1 MPLGLTFFR
10 TRRQIIL
17 KHADLRTLRR
27 IAAFLLVVL
36 SIAGIAACT
45 VPEEVF
51 PPDTPTAAISDVL
64 HTTEPTEIGTAAEIE
79 LSAKPTAPPQ
89 EPTSSPVKESGEYS
103 SRDEVA
109 LYIHLFGH
117 LPANFITKKQARELG
132 WQGGGLQDFA
142 PGLLHRRGQVRQ
154 LRGAFAASGR
164 KVLYRMR
171 YRHLRSTLTRAK
183 RIVFSNDGLFFI
195 PMTII
200 KALLSFTTRTIKP
213 LVLRIFRDN

>member
-1 MPLGLTFFR
+1 M
-10 TRRQIIL
+10 
-17 KHADLRTLRR
+17 KHADLRILRR

-132 WQGGGLQDFA
+132 WQGGDRFGNYE
-142 PGLLHRRGQVRQ
+142 GLLPQAEGRFYTECDIDTCGAPSRG
-154 LRGAFAASGR
+154 
-164 KVLYRMR
+164 
-171 YRHLRSTLTRAK
+171 AK
-183 RIVFSNDGLFFI
+183 RIVFLNDGLIFYTDDHYQSFI
-195 PMTII
+195 
-200 KALLSFTTRTIKP
+200 KLYDA
-213 LVLRIFRDN
+213 DN

>member
-1 MPLGLTFFR
+1 M
-10 TRRQIIL
+10 
-17 KHADLRTLRR
+17 KHADLRILRR

-103 SRDEVA
+103 SRDEV
-109 LYIHLFGH
+109 LCTSTF
-117 LPANFITKKQARELG
+117 
-132 WQGGGLQDFA
+132 
-142 PGLLHRRGQVRQ
+142 
-154 LRGAFAASGR
+154 SGI
-164 KVLYRMR
+164 
-171 YRHLRSTLTRAK
+171 SPQ
-183 RIVFSNDGLFFI
+183 IS
-195 PMTII
+195 
-200 KALLSFTTRTIKP
+200 
-213 LVLRIFRDN
+213 

>member
-1 MPLGLTFFR
+1 M
-10 TRRQIIL
+10 RRFACSFE
-17 KHADLRTLRR
+17 HC
-27 IAAFLLVVL
+27 
-36 SIAGIAACT
+36 GIAACT

-142 PGLLHRRGQVRQ
+142 PGCSIGGDRFGNYEGLLPQAEGRFYTECDIDTCGAPSRG
-154 LRGAFAASGR
+154 
-164 KVLYRMR
+164 
-171 YRHLRSTLTRAK
+171 AK
-183 RIVFSNDGLFFI
+183 RIVFSNDGLIFYTDDHYQSFI
-195 PMTII
+195 
-200 KALLSFTTRTIKP
+200 KH
-213 LVLRIFRDN
+213 LRRGQLNRGFLRNFRDN

>member
-1 MPLGLTFFR
+1 M
-10 TRRQIIL
+10 
-17 KHADLRTLRR
+17 KHADLRILRR

-89 EPTSSPVKESGEYS
+89 EPTSSPVKESSEYS

-117 LPANFITKKQARELG
+117 LPANFITKKQARKLG

-142 PGLLHRRGQVRQ
+142 PGCSIGGDRFGNYEGLLPQAEGRFYTECDIDTCGAPSRG
-154 LRGAFAASGR
+154 
-164 KVLYRMR
+164 
-171 YRHLRSTLTRAK
+171 AK
-183 RIVFSNDGLFFI
+183 RIVFSNDGLIFYTDDHYQSFI
-195 PMTII
+195 
-200 KALLSFTTRTIKP
+200 KLYDA
-213 LVLRIFRDN
+213 DN

>member
-1 MPLGLTFFR
+1 MRALQPAPYAKRFSCKRFYSDSYN
-10 TRRQIIL
+10 I
-17 KHADLRTLRR
+17 
-27 IAAFLLVVL
+27 
-36 SIAGIAACT
+36 ACT
-45 VPEEVF
+45 VREEVF

-142 PGLLHRRGQVRQ
+142 PGCSIGGDRFGNYEGLLPQAEGRFYTECDIDTCGAPSRG
-154 LRGAFAASGR
+154 
-164 KVLYRMR
+164 
-171 YRHLRSTLTRAK
+171 AK
-183 RIVFSNDGLFFI
+183 RIVFSNDGLIFYTDDHYQSFI
-195 PMTII
+195 
-200 KALLSFTTRTIKP
+200 KLYDA
-213 LVLRIFRDN
+213 DNQTAGC

>member
-1 MPLGLTFFR
+1 MQPAPYPKRFSSTK
-10 TRRQIIL
+10 RRDS
-17 KHADLRTLRR
+17 A
-27 IAAFLLVVL
+27 L
-36 SIAGIAACT
+36 SSACT

-142 PGLLHRRGQVRQ
+142 PGCSIGGDRFGNYEGLLPQAEGRFYTECDIDTCGAPSRG
-154 LRGAFAASGR
+154 
-164 KVLYRMR
+164 
-171 YRHLRSTLTRAK
+171 AK
-183 RIVFSNDGLFFI
+183 RIVFSNDGLIFYTDDHYQSFI
-195 PMTII
+195 
-200 KALLSFTTRTIKP
+200 KFYDA
-213 LVLRIFRDN
+213 DNQTAGF

>member
-1 MPLGLTFFR
+1 M
-10 TRRQIIL
+10 
-17 KHADLRTLRR
+17 KHTDSRILRR

-117 LPANFITKKQARELG
+117 LPANFITKKPARELG
-132 WQGGGLQDFA
+132 WQGGGFRILRPAA
-142 PGLLHRRGQVRQ
+142 PSEGTGSATTRG
-154 LRGAFAASGR
+154 FCR
-164 KVLYRMR
+164 KR
-171 YRHLRSTLTRAK
+171 K
-183 RIVFSNDGLFFI
+183 EGFI
-195 PMTII
+195 PNAISTP
-200 KALLSFTTRTIKP
+200 AEHP
-213 LVLRIFRDN
+213 HAGQNA

>member
-1 MPLGLTFFR
+1 M
-10 TRRQIIL
+10 
-17 KHADLRTLRR
+17 KHADLRILRR

-117 LPANFITKKQARELG
+117 LPANFITKKQAREPRLAG
-132 WQGGGLQDFA
+132 RRASGFCA
-142 PGLLHRRGQVRQ
+142 RLLHRRGQVRQ

-171 YRHLRSTLTRAK
+171 YRHLRSTLTRGK
-183 RIVFSNDGLFFI
+183 THSFFE
-195 PMTII
+195 
-200 KALLSFTTRTIKP
+200 
-213 LVLRIFRDN
+213 

>member
-1 MPLGLTFFR
+1 MQPAPYAKRFSCKRFYSDSYN
-10 TRRQIIL
+10 I
-17 KHADLRTLRR
+17 
-27 IAAFLLVVL
+27 
-36 SIAGIAACT
+36 ACT

-142 PGLLHRRGQVRQ
+142 PGCSIGGDRFGNYEGLLPQAEGRFYTECDIDTCGAPSRG
-154 LRGAFAASGR
+154 
-164 KVLYRMR
+164 
-171 YRHLRSTLTRAK
+171 AK
-183 RIVFSNDGLFFI
+183 RIVFSNDGLIFYTDDHYQSFI
-195 PMTII
+195 
-200 KALLSFTTRTIKP
+200 KLYDA
-213 LVLRIFRDN
+213 DN

>member
-1 MPLGLTFFR
+1 M
-10 TRRQIIL
+10 
-17 KHADLRTLRR
+17 KHADLRILRR

-89 EPTSSPVKESGEYS
+89 EPTSSPVKESGEYR

-117 LPANFITKKQARELG
+117 LPTNFITKKRARELG

-142 PGLLHRRGQVRQ
+142 PGCSIGGDRYGNYEGLLPQAEGRFYTECDIDTCGAPSRG
-154 LRGAFAASGR
+154 
-164 KVLYRMR
+164 
-171 YRHLRSTLTRAK
+171 AK
-183 RIVFSNDGLFFI
+183 RIVFSNDGLIFYTDDHYQSFI
-195 PMTII
+195 
-200 KALLSFTTRTIKP
+200 KLYDA
-213 LVLRIFRDN
+213 DN

>member
-1 MPLGLTFFR
+1 M
-10 TRRQIIL
+10 
-17 KHADLRTLRR
+17 KHADLRILRR

-51 PPDTPTAAISDVL
+51 LPDTPTAAISDVL

-89 EPTSSPVKESGEYS
+89 EPTSSPVKESDEYS

-117 LPANFITKKQARELG
+117 LPANFITKKRARELG

-142 PGLLHRRGQVRQ
+142 PGCSIGGDRFGNYEGLLPQAEGRFYTECDIDTCGAPSRG
-154 LRGAFAASGR
+154 
-164 KVLYRMR
+164 
-171 YRHLRSTLTRAK
+171 AK
-183 RIVFSNDGLFFI
+183 RIVFSNDGLIFYTDDHYQSFI
-195 PMTII
+195 
-200 KALLSFTTRTIKP
+200 KLYDA
-213 LVLRIFRDN
+213 DN

>member
-1 MPLGLTFFR
+1 M
-10 TRRQIIL
+10 
-17 KHADLRTLRR
+17 KHADLRILRR

-64 HTTEPTEIGTAAEIE
+64 HTIEPTEIGTAAEIE

-89 EPTSSPVKESGEYS
+89 EPTSSPVKESDEYS

-117 LPANFITKKQARELG
+117 LPANFITKKRARELG
-132 WQGGGLQDFA
+132 RQGGGLQDFA
-142 PGLLHRRGQVRQ
+142 PGCSIGGDRFGNYEGLLPQAEGRFYTECDIDTCGAPSRG
-154 LRGAFAASGR
+154 
-164 KVLYRMR
+164 
-171 YRHLRSTLTRAK
+171 AK
-183 RIVFSNDGLFFI
+183 RIVFSNDGLIFYTDDHYQSFI
-195 PMTII
+195 
-200 KALLSFTTRTIKP
+200 KLYDA
-213 LVLRIFRDN
+213 DN

>member
-1 MPLGLTFFR
+1 M
-10 TRRQIIL
+10 
-17 KHADLRTLRR
+17 KHADLRILRR

-89 EPTSSPVKESGEYS
+89 EPTSSPVKESDEYS

-117 LPANFITKKQARELG
+117 LPANFITKKRARELG

-142 PGLLHRRGQVRQ
+142 PGCSIGGDRFGNYEGLLPQAEGRFYTECDIDTCGAPSRG
-154 LRGAFAASGR
+154 
-164 KVLYRMR
+164 
-171 YRHLRSTLTRAK
+171 AK
-183 RIVFSNDGLFFI
+183 RIVFSNDGLIFYTDDHYQSFI
-195 PMTII
+195 
-200 KALLSFTTRTIKP
+200 KLYDA
-213 LVLRIFRDN
+213 DN

>member
-1 MPLGLTFFR
+1 M
-10 TRRQIIL
+10 
-17 KHADLRTLRR
+17 KHADLRILRR

-45 VPEEVF
+45 VSEDVF
-51 PPDTPTAAISDVL
+51 LPDTPTAAISDVL

-142 PGLLHRRGQVRQ
+142 PGCSIGGQVRQ

-164 KVLYRMR
+164 TVLYRMR
-171 YRHLRSTLTRAK
+171 YRHLRSTLTRGK
-183 RIVFSNDGLFFI
+183 THSFFERRIDFLY
-195 PMTII
+195 
-200 KALLSFTTRTIKP
+200 R
-213 LVLRIFRDN
+213 

>member
-1 MPLGLTFFR
+1 MQPAPYPKRFSCKRFYSDSYN
-10 TRRQIIL
+10 I
-17 KHADLRTLRR
+17 
-27 IAAFLLVVL
+27 
-36 SIAGIAACT
+36 ACT
-45 VPEEVF
+45 VREEVF
-51 PPDTPTAAISDVL
+51 PPDTPTVAISDVL

-142 PGLLHRRGQVRQ
+142 PGCSIGGDRFGNYEGLLPQAEGRFYTECDIDTCGAPSRG
-154 LRGAFAASGR
+154 
-164 KVLYRMR
+164 
-171 YRHLRSTLTRAK
+171 AK
-183 RIVFSNDGLFFI
+183 RIVFSNDGLIFYTDDHYQSFI
-195 PMTII
+195 
-200 KALLSFTTRTIKP
+200 KLYDA
-213 LVLRIFRDN
+213 DNQTAGF

>member
-1 MPLGLTFFR
+1 MQPAPYAKRFSCKRFYSDSYN
-10 TRRQIIL
+10 I
-17 KHADLRTLRR
+17 
-27 IAAFLLVVL
+27 
-36 SIAGIAACT
+36 ACT
-45 VPEEVF
+45 VREEVF

-142 PGLLHRRGQVRQ
+142 PGCSIGGDRFGNYEGLLPQAEGRFYTECDIDTCGAPSRG
-154 LRGAFAASGR
+154 
-164 KVLYRMR
+164 
-171 YRHLRSTLTRAK
+171 AK
-183 RIVFSNDGLFFI
+183 RIVFSNDGLIFYTDDHYQSFI
-195 PMTII
+195 
-200 KALLSFTTRTIKP
+200 KLYDA
-213 LVLRIFRDN
+213 DNQTAGF

>member
-1 MPLGLTFFR
+1 M
-10 TRRQIIL
+10 
-17 KHADLRTLRR
+17 KHADLRILRR

-51 PPDTPTAAISDVL
+51 LPDTPTAAISDVL

-89 EPTSSPVKESGEYS
+89 EPTSSPVKESGEYR

-109 LYIHLFGH
+109 RYIHLFGH
-117 LPANFITKKQARELG
+117 LPAKFITKKQARELG

-142 PGLLHRRGQVRQ
+142 PGCSIGGDRFGNYEGLLPQAEGRFYTECDIDTCGAPSRG
-154 LRGAFAASGR
+154 
-164 KVLYRMR
+164 
-171 YRHLRSTLTRAK
+171 AK
-183 RIVFSNDGLFFI
+183 RIVFSNDGLIFYTDDHYQSFI
-195 PMTII
+195 
-200 KALLSFTTRTIKP
+200 KLYDA
-213 LVLRIFRDN
+213 DN

>member
-1 MPLGLTFFR
+1 MQPAPYAKRFSCKRFYSDSYN
-10 TRRQIIL
+10 I
-17 KHADLRTLRR
+17 
-27 IAAFLLVVL
+27 
-36 SIAGIAACT
+36 ACT
-45 VPEEVF
+45 VREEVF

-142 PGLLHRRGQVRQ
+142 PGCSIGGDRFGNYEGLLPQAEGRFYTECDIDTCGAPSRG
-154 LRGAFAASGR
+154 
-164 KVLYRMR
+164 
-171 YRHLRSTLTRAK
+171 AK
-183 RIVFSNDGLFFI
+183 RIVFSNDGLIFYTDDHYQSFI
-195 PMTII
+195 
-200 KALLSFTTRTIKP
+200 KLYDA
-213 LVLRIFRDN
+213 DN

>member
-1 MPLGLTFFR
+1 M
-10 TRRQIIL
+10 
-17 KHADLRTLRR
+17 KHADLRILRR

-51 PPDTPTAAISDVL
+51 LPDTPTAAISDVL

-142 PGLLHRRGQVRQ
+142 PGCSIGGDRFGNYEGLLPQAEGRFYTECDIDTCGAPSRG
-154 LRGAFAASGR
+154 
-164 KVLYRMR
+164 
-171 YRHLRSTLTRAK
+171 AK
-183 RIVFSNDGLFFI
+183 RIVFSNYGL
-195 PMTII
+195 
-200 KALLSFTTRTIKP
+200 
-213 LVLRIFRDN
+213 IFLYR

>member
-1 MPLGLTFFR
+1 M
-10 TRRQIIL
+10 
-17 KHADLRTLRR
+17 KHADLRILRR

-132 WQGGGLQDFA
+132 WQGGGLRFA
-142 PGLLHRRGQVRQ
+142 PGCSIGGTGSATTRG
-154 LRGAFAASGR
+154 FAASRR

-171 YRHLRSTLTRAK
+171 YRHLRSTLTRGK
-183 RIVFSNDGLFFI
+183 THSFFERRIDFLY
-195 PMTII
+195 
-200 KALLSFTTRTIKP
+200 R
-213 LVLRIFRDN
+213 

>member
-1 MPLGLTFFR
+1 M
-10 TRRQIIL
+10 
-17 KHADLRTLRR
+17 KHADLRILRR

-51 PPDTPTAAISDVL
+51 LPDTPTAAISDVL

-117 LPANFITKKQARELG
+117 LSANFITKKQARELG

-142 PGLLHRRGQVRQ
+142 PGCSIGGDRFGNYEGLLPQAEGRFYAECDIDTCGSPSRG
-154 LRGAFAASGR
+154 
-164 KVLYRMR
+164 
-171 YRHLRSTLTRAK
+171 AK
-183 RIVFSNDGLFFI
+183 RIVFSNDGLIFYTDDHYQSFI
-195 PMTII
+195 
-200 KALLSFTTRTIKP
+200 KLYDA
-213 LVLRIFRDN
+213 DN

>member
-1 MPLGLTFFR
+1 M
-10 TRRQIIL
+10 
-17 KHADLRTLRR
+17 KHADSRILRR

-51 PPDTPTAAISDVL
+51 PPDTLTAAISDVL

-142 PGLLHRRGQVRQ
+142 PGCSIGGDRFGNYEGLLPQAEGRFYTECDIDTCGAPSRG
-154 LRGAFAASGR
+154 
-164 KVLYRMR
+164 
-171 YRHLRSTLTRAK
+171 AK
-183 RIVFSNDGLFFI
+183 RIVFSNDGLIFI

-213 LVLRIFRDN
+213 RVFENF

>member
-1 MPLGLTFFR
+1 M
-10 TRRQIIL
+10 
-17 KHADLRTLRR
+17 KHADLRILRR

-45 VPEEVF
+45 VPKEVF

-142 PGLLHRRGQVRQ
+142 PGCSIGGDRFGNYEGLLPQAEGRFYTECDIDTCGAPSRG
-154 LRGAFAASGR
+154 
-164 KVLYRMR
+164 
-171 YRHLRSTLTRAK
+171 AK
-183 RIVFSNDGLFFI
+183 RIVFLNDGL
-195 PMTII
+195 
-200 KALLSFTTRTIKP
+200 
-213 LVLRIFRDN
+213 IFLYR

>member
-1 MPLGLTFFR
+1 M
-10 TRRQIIL
+10 L
-17 KHADLRTLRR
+17 KHADSRILRR

-64 HTTEPTEIGTAAEIE
+64 HTIEPTEIGTAAEIE

-89 EPTSSPVKESGEYS
+89 EPTSSSVKESGEYS

-117 LPANFITKKQARELG
+117 LPANFITKKQAWELG

-142 PGLLHRRGQVRQ
+142 PGCSIGGDRFGNYEGLLPQAEGRFYTECDIDTCGAPSRG
-154 LRGAFAASGR
+154 
-164 KVLYRMR
+164 
-171 YRHLRSTLTRAK
+171 AK
-183 RIVFSNDGLFFI
+183 RIVFSNDGLIFYTDDHYQSFI
-195 PMTII
+195 
-200 KALLSFTTRTIKP
+200 KLYDA
-213 LVLRIFRDN
+213 DN

>member
-1 MPLGLTFFR
+1 M
-10 TRRQIIL
+10 
-17 KHADLRTLRR
+17 KHADLRILRR

-89 EPTSSPVKESGEYS
+89 EPTSSPVKESDEYS

-117 LPANFITKKQARELG
+117 LPANFITKKRARELG

-142 PGLLHRRGQVRQ
+142 PGCSIGGDRFGNYEGLLPQAEGRLYTECDIDTCGAPSRG
-154 LRGAFAASGR
+154 
-164 KVLYRMR
+164 
-171 YRHLRSTLTRAK
+171 AK
-183 RIVFSNDGLFFI
+183 RIVFSNDGLIFYTDDHYQSFI
-195 PMTII
+195 
-200 KALLSFTTRTIKP
+200 KLYDA
-213 LVLRIFRDN
+213 DN

>member
-1 MPLGLTFFR
+1 M
-10 TRRQIIL
+10 
-17 KHADLRTLRR
+17 KHADLRILRR

-51 PPDTPTAAISDVL
+51 PPDTQTAAISDVL

-142 PGLLHRRGQVRQ
+142 PGCSIGGDTCGAPSRG
-154 LRGAFAASGR
+154 
-164 KVLYRMR
+164 
-171 YRHLRSTLTRAK
+171 AK
-183 RIVFSNDGLFFI
+183 RIVFSNDGLIFYTDDHYQSFI
-195 PMTII
+195 
-200 KALLSFTTRTIKP
+200 KLYDA
-213 LVLRIFRDN
+213 DNQTAGF

>member
-1 MPLGLTFFR
+1 MRALQPAPYAKRFSCKRFYSDSYN
-10 TRRQIIL
+10 I
-17 KHADLRTLRR
+17 
-27 IAAFLLVVL
+27 
-36 SIAGIAACT
+36 ACT
-45 VPEEVF
+45 VREEVF

-142 PGLLHRRGQVRQ
+142 PGCSIGGDRFGNYEGLLPQAEGRFYTECDIDTCGAPSRG
-154 LRGAFAASGR
+154 
-164 KVLYRMR
+164 
-171 YRHLRSTLTRAK
+171 AK
-183 RIVFSNDGLFFI
+183 RIVFSNDGLIFYTDDHYQSFI
-195 PMTII
+195 
-200 KALLSFTTRTIKP
+200 KLYDA
-213 LVLRIFRDN
+213 DN

>member
-1 MPLGLTFFR
+1 M
-10 TRRQIIL
+10 
-17 KHADLRTLRR
+17 KHADLRILRR

-45 VPEEVF
+45 VPKEVF

-89 EPTSSPVKESGEYS
+89 EPTSSPVKESSEYS

-142 PGLLHRRGQVRQ
+142 PGCSIGGDRFGNYEGLLPQAEGRFYTECDIDTCGAPSRG
-154 LRGAFAASGR
+154 
-164 KVLYRMR
+164 
-171 YRHLRSTLTRAK
+171 AK
-183 RIVFSNDGLFFI
+183 RIVFSNDGL
-195 PMTII
+195 
-200 KALLSFTTRTIKP
+200 
-213 LVLRIFRDN
+213 IFLYR

>member
-1 MPLGLTFFR
+1 MPFGLTFFR

-17 KHADLRTLRR
+17 KHSDLRILRR

-51 PPDTPTAAISDVL
+51 LPDTPTAAISDVL

-142 PGLLHRRGQVRQ
+142 PGCSIGGAGSATTRG
-154 LRGAFAASGR
+154 FCR
-164 KVLYRMR
+164 KREE
-171 YRHLRSTLTRAK
+171 
-183 RIVFSNDGLFFI
+183 GFI
-195 PMTII
+195 PNAISTP
-200 KALLSFTTRTIKP
+200 AEHP
-213 LVLRIFRDN
+213 HAGQNA

>member
-1 MPLGLTFFR
+1 M
-10 TRRQIIL
+10 
-17 KHADLRTLRR
+17 KHADLRILRR

-132 WQGGGLQDFA
+132 WQGGR
-142 PGLLHRRGQVRQ
+142 LLHRRGQVRQ

-171 YRHLRSTLTRAK
+171 YRHLRSTLTRGK
-183 RIVFSNDGLFFI
+183 THSFFE
-195 PMTII
+195 
-200 KALLSFTTRTIKP
+200 
-213 LVLRIFRDN
+213 

>member
-1 MPLGLTFFR
+1 MQPAPYAKRFSCKRFYSDSYN
-10 TRRQIIL
+10 I
-17 KHADLRTLRR
+17 
-27 IAAFLLVVL
+27 
-36 SIAGIAACT
+36 ACT
-45 VPEEVF
+45 VREEVF
-51 PPDTPTAAISDVL
+51 PPDTPTASISDVL

-142 PGLLHRRGQVRQ
+142 PGCSIGGDRFGNYEGLLPQAEGRFYTECDIDTCGAPSRG
-154 LRGAFAASGR
+154 
-164 KVLYRMR
+164 
-171 YRHLRSTLTRAK
+171 AK
-183 RIVFSNDGLFFI
+183 RIVFSNDGLIFYTDDHYQSFI
-195 PMTII
+195 
-200 KALLSFTTRTIKP
+200 KLYDA
-213 LVLRIFRDN
+213 DNQTAGF